1 MENWKHIGALL
12 SGVAALLTA
21 GFSVFSYLNKTQN
34 ANIQKIEETRIQQ
47 PVIKKQFAIIN
58 DSDGWVNMRSSPSA
72 SSQVIIKIENG
83 YKVEILQKN
92 GNWYRVKNSI
102 GDVGYIYS
110 DRLMLNY
117 E

>member
-1 MENWKHIGALL
+1 MENWKHLGALL

-21 GFSVFSYLNKTQN
+21 GFSVFSYLNKTQSD
-34 ANIQKIEETRIQQ
+34 NIQKIQETNIQQ

-58 DSDGWVNMRSSPSA
+58 DQDGWVNLRTSPST
-72 SSQVIIKIENG
+72 SSQIIVKIENG
-83 YKVEILQKN
+83 YKVQILQKN

-102 GDVGYIYS
+102 GDIGYIYS
-110 DRLMLNY
+110 DRLILNY